1 MRFWIGAVVLVLL
14 LALGVGFTVG
24 VAKQQEMLAKT
35 VEKAQKAALSRD
47 WEKAIPY
54 AREARELWEK
64 TRHFAASFADH
75 APLEQMDTLFSELE
89 IYGKEVLAVEFA
101 SVCSYISN
109 LAKAIGESQSVFWWN
124 LL

>member
-1 MRFWIGAVVLVLL
+1 MRFWIGVAVLLVLL
-14 LALGVGFTVG
+14 AVGIGVTVG
-24 VAKQQEMLAKT
+24 VSVQQDRLAQIID
-35 VEKAQKAALSRD
+35 KAQEAVLSRG
-47 WEKAIPY
+47 WEQALPY
-54 AREARELWEK
+54 ARQAQRLWEN

-75 APLEQMDTLFSELE
+75 EPLEQMDAFFSQLWIYAQEALE
-89 IYGKEVLAVEFA
+89 VEFA